1 VIEEHTTSYLN
12 INSSAAHELRFSK
25 ICIIDEAILMSFKL
39 LELLDRFFRDVTRN
53 TNIPFGGMLMLL
65 AGDFMQCL
73 AIKDEDDC
81 DMNESGENII
91 IKRSYLWQYF
101 VQYTLKENMRAL
113 PEEIDFKAY
122 LLRIGRGLEPA
133 IDGDSLVRIPDQML
147 CEGNIVD
154 DIYGEGTLTIAH
166 LRTLN
171 VALLAPTNKDSLE
184 INDLIH
190 NRLEGEER
198 VYLSSTRVEYLNNDV
213 NNADRY
219 PIENAQNETPNGYP
233 SHILKLRINSIIML
247 LRNWNVRE
255 GLCNGTRLR
264 VTQMYTHSIRAAILT
279 GPHKDKEF
287 LFSRTMFL
295 PRNDKSLYR
304 LIRTQLPFRLAF
316 AMTINKSQGQSFD
329 RVGIILKTP
338 CFAHGQ
344 NYVMQSRGRAFNQ
357 VRIVVRDILHGPQRQ
372 GAIAGHEGI
381 YTRNVVDRSVFD

>member
-1 VIEEHTTSYLN
+1 
-12 INSSAAHELRFSK
+12 
-25 ICIIDEAILMSFKL
+25 MSFKL

-233 SHILKLRINSIIML
+233 PHILKLRINSIIML

-264 VTQMYTHSIRAAILT
+264 VTQMYTQSSYFN
-279 GPHKDKEF
+279 GP
-287 LFSRTMFL
+287 T
-295 PRNDKSLYR
+295 
-304 LIRTQLPFRLAF
+304 
-316 AMTINKSQGQSFD
+316 
-329 RVGIILKTP
+329 
-338 CFAHGQ
+338 
-344 NYVMQSRGRAFNQ
+344 
-357 VRIVVRDILHGPQRQ
+357 QRQ
-372 GAIAGHEGI
+372 RVSLQSNHVLAAK
-381 YTRNVVDRSVFD
+381 